1 MLFNSYIYIIIFLPI
16 AFAGYFLLNKYISYK
31 AGIVWLVISSV
42 FFYSFWEFNYLFFF
56 AASVLFNYFIGK
68 KLLPTGEVVSGKNQ
82 ILRRYLLY
90 FGVAVNI
97 GVLGFFKYTNF
108 FIDNL
113 NFIFSKDITFF
124 HIVLPLGISFVTFQ
138 KIAYLVDSYNGEV
151 KNNGFLSYALFVS
164 FFPQLIAGPI
174 VHHKEMMPQ
183 FSDKKNSSINYSNI
197 AKGLFLFFLGLLK
210 KVIVAD
216 TFAKFATWGF
226 DSAISLSFIESWMVS
241 LSYTLQLYF
250 DFSGYSDMA
259 IGAGYLFNIKIVQN
273 FNSPYKALNIQDFW
287 RRWHMTLS
295 RFLKDYIFIPLG
307 GSKISNVIT
316 YRNLFIVFLIGGLW
330 HGAAWTFVVWGAMH
344 GVATVVHRMW
354 LRTGIKMSKFLAWFL
369 TFNFVNVTWVFFRA
383 KSFDDALKVLGGMMN
398 FGYFYTPG
406 SLVLQ
411 WTSVAWIVVFLAVVF
426 WAKNSNQLTEA
437 FRPSV
442 ISLVAIIVCF
452 FLSFWSLNNFSE
464 FIYFNF

>member
-426 WAKNSNQLTEA
+426 WAKYSNQLTEA